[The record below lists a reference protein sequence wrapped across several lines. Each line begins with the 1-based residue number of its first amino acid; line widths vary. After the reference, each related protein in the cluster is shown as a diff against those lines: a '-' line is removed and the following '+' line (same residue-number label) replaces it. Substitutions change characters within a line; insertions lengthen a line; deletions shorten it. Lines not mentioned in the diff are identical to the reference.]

1 MELQQRSLTVLDWP
15 VVLEALAR
23 HARTLRGASLARQT
37 DLAVDAEQVR
47 ERYEAVAEV
56 DTLLAEGEP
65 LPIGAVSEI
74 EPELRRAERGGVLD
88 GGELRAV
95 GSCLLALAHLR
106 VFVEERAARLPRLHR
121 LASPIEVDA
130 ELSGLLARSF
140 DDEGRLSEREYP
152 ELGELRRNA
161 EALEAR
167 IQRVLQD
174 ILGSE
179 EMASSLQDRFVTQ
192 REGRFVIPVRA
203 EKRKGLGIVHGRS
216 QSGETVFVE
225 PAAVVELHNERN
237 LLLADLRRLE
247 ERILATLSRF
257 VGRLS
262 APVLRSL
269 DAAAE
274 LDLAVARA
282 GLGASWRGVHPKV
295 GGQGHID
302 LRAARHPVL
311 VLRGLDVVAND
322 LLLDAEHPGLVLSGP
337 NAGGKTVALKTLGLC
352 ALLTR
357 TGVPLP
363 AAEGSRVDLF
373 DPVVADI
380 GDAQTVEGDLSTFS
394 GHVAILA
401 ELLTLAAR
409 PRPWPAL
416 VLLDEVG
423 MGTDPAQGAALAR
436 AVLESLVDC
445 GARVAATTHF
455 LQLKALA
462 AVDRRF
468 QVAAV
473 AFEQGRP
480 TWRVL
485 YGAAGES
492 HALEIARRMALP
504 GPVLDRAQALLS
516 SSERDLGELLG
527 RLEEERASL
536 SARREELDRLEAEAL
551 SRQQALGRREQ
562 ALESRRLDLERRVS
576 EGFQARMRKQEDHV
590 KQLVAALQ
598 HDPDLRLAGRTL
610 ESVREAM
617 RQARVPEPVQPTAPP
632 PATLEVGQTV
642 IVRALKQKGR
652 VLRLLGADRVE
663 VEVGRMRMKLS
674 REELEGTR
682 GEVFVAPPPPPPPPE
697 PVRAPD
703 GLRIAAN
710 TCDLR
715 GLRVEEAFDRLDQ
728 FLASLQGAGFL
739 RGFLLHGHGT
749 GVLKT
754 ALRAELPRRKEIK
767 KWRPAGVDEGGDA
780 YTVVELRG

>member
-1 MELQQRSLTVLDWP
+1 MELQARSFAVLDWP
-15 VVLEALAR
+15 VLLEALAR
-23 HARTLRGASLARQT
+23 HARTARGAALARLT
-37 DLAVDAEQVR
+37 DLSPDAAGVR
-47 ERYEAVAEV
+47 ERFEAVAEL
-56 DTLLAEGEP
+56 DLLAAEGEAFP
-65 LPIGAVSEI
+65 VGGVSEI
-74 EPELRRAERGGVLD
+74 EPALRRAERGGVLD
-88 GGELRAV
+88 VDELRGM
-95 GSCLLALAHLR
+95 GSCLLALAGLR

-121 LASPIEVDA
+121 LAAPIEVDP
-130 ELSGLLARSF
+130 ELSGILGRSF

-152 ELGELRRNA
+152 ELGELRRSA

-174 ILGSE
+174 ILGSD
-179 EMASSLQDRFVTQ
+179 EMAASLQDRFVTQ
-192 REGRFVIPVRA
+192 RDGRFVIPVRA
-203 EKRKGLGIVHGRS
+203 ERRKGLGIVHGRS

-237 LLLADLRRLE
+237 LVLSDLRRLE

-257 VGRLS
+257 VGRLTP
-262 APVLRSL
+262 ALVRSL
-269 DAAAE
+269 DAAAT
-274 LDLAVARA
+274 LDLALARSS
-282 GLGASWRGVHPKV
+282 LGRSWRGITPKV
-295 GGQGHID
+295 GEQGRID
-302 LRAARHPVL
+302 LRGARHPVL
-311 VLRGLDVVAND
+311 VLRGLDVVPND
-322 LLLDAEHPGLVLSGP
+322 LRLDADHPGLVLSGP

-352 ALLTR
+352 ALLAR

-373 DPVVADI
+373 DPVIADI

-394 GHVAILA
+394 GHVAVLA
-401 ELLTLAAR
+401 ELLAQVR
-409 PRPWPAL
+409 QPGPSPAL

-436 AVLESLVDC
+436 AVLESLVDA
-445 GARVAATTHF
+445 GARVAATTHY

-462 AVDRRF
+462 AVDPRF

-492 HALEIARRMALP
+492 HALEVARRMDLP
-504 GPVLDRAQALLS
+504 GAVLDRAQALLS

-536 SARREELDRLEAEAL
+536 SARREELDRLEALAQ
-551 SRQQALGRREQ
+551 SRQSALTRREQ
-562 ALESRRLDLERRVS
+562 ALESRRVELEQRVS
-576 EGFQARMRKQEDHV
+576 EGFQARMRKQEEHV
-590 KQLVAALQ
+590 KQLIAALQ

-617 RQARVPEPVQPTAPP
+617 RQAKVPAPVQPAAPP
-632 PATLEVGQTV
+632 PAALEVGQTV
-642 IVRALKQKGR
+642 IVRALKQKGK
-652 VLRLLGADRVE
+652 VLHLLGADRVE

-674 REELEGTR
+674 REELEGTQ
-682 GEVFVAPPPPPPPPE
+682 GERFVAPPAPPPPAAPA
-697 PVRAPD
+697 RAPD
-703 GLRIAAN
+703 GMRIAAN

-715 GLRVEEAFDRLDQ
+715 GLRVEEAMDRLDQ
-728 FLASLQGAGFL
+728 FLSSLQGAGFS

-754 ALRAELPRRKEIK
+754 ALRAELPRRREIK

-780 YTVVELRG
+780 FTVVELRE